1 MPLARDTG
9 VPTSVIHS
17 LSITYN
23 DPTPALA
30 GQLIGWDGNRPTGAT
45 PIMGVLQDDATQGK
59 VVSVAMAG
67 LAEVLSGAAVA
78 IGTTVGSD
86 ATGKGATVAGGTQS
100 IGKSMSAATA
110 ANQKIQVYI
119 TREGTN

>member
-1 MPLARDTG
+1 MALARDTG

-23 DPTPALA
+23 SAIAALA
-30 GQLIGWDGNRPTGAT
+30 GQLIGWDGNPSTGVT

-67 LAEVLSGAAVA
+67 LTEVLSSAAVA
-78 IGTTVGSD
+78 IGAVVGSD
-86 ATGKGATVAGGTQS
+86 ATGKGATVAAGTQS
-100 IGKSMSAATA
+100 IGRAMSAATA
-110 ANQKIQVYI
+110 ANQKFQVYI